1 MPLVEQ
7 ELFTLPEY
15 LNSSLVFTLFLNILH
30 HYGIFSSTTKTS
42 RHDIAEILLKL
53 ALKHQTSI
61 NQSNITVCLYMH
73 TSKDVPCKGIGA
85 WLKTQIVRL
94 AST

>member
-1 MPLVEQ
+1 MWVRARLCKLQ
-7 ELFTLPEY
+7 KGWTRLAAACDKAYQLLAHDRCFFSGTAA
-15 LNSSLVFTLFLNILH
+15 
-30 HYGIFSSTTKTS
+30 SSTTKTS

-53 ALKHQTSI
+53 ALK
-61 NQSNITVCLYMH
+61 YMH